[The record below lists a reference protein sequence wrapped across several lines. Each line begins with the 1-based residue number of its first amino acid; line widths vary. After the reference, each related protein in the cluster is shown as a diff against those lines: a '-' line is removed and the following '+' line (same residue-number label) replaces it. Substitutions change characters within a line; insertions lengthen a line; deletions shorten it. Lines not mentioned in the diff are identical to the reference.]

1 MKNPREKKIKNPK
14 KSKKVRVNS
23 AMFLDNIIDLNSF
36 SVPNEEFVFKIKTD
50 GKEKYM
56 SLLMISGIDIFHYTD
71 NDMESVFQ
79 NFARATL
86 SMKCAHKYIFTTS
99 SPYFEQQ
106 KNTLQLKSRSITH
119 NYTLCMM
126 GRKKREFYDFEQNHK
141 DRLAYLIVFS
151 DELSELTDCCKR
163 FKRDMNDTDVQ
174 FCSEEQTI
182 EFLNKYLCFD
192 TQSDKL
198 HTYYEVNDQTLPNEI
213 QFYQNYFKVKEKYIT
228 SLVVNDYP
236 ADLND
241 LEIAALVSNFDDCM
255 ITFDVM
261 FRPKQKVLSEIRQS
275 LKELR
280 SRSVI
285 KQDVADDIDTKNE
298 FDKLTVIYNDISS
311 GNEQMVYTTLRF
323 FVSSDTY
330 EELSKRVRDISEEL
344 ETRGITSFVP
354 INDLK
359 SEYFGMINDCNTI
372 QTPYPLQDTFKRQY
386 PFYYQSHTDPSG
398 IFFGYTDT
406 HGLNV
411 FNSFYRNDKQGR
423 NSYDLIAVG
432 VKGSGK
438 SVTLKTM
445 LQDQLLLSNK
455 VMVLDIESEYKDM
468 AKMFDGQVIRMS
480 RGSTI
485 NPLQIRMTVLA
496 DAENEDEDDGAS
508 ITKSEAISMN
518 FTSEVSRICSFFG
531 QYNPSLSDDELFA
544 LRDVLVAVYREK
556 GITDTTDITSFL
568 PEQFPIFSDLYNYIT
583 NIQKD
588 QSLSEYEKA
597 NYKKLETQIKQ
608 LSKYGAFGT
617 MFDNYTNVN
626 IDDKSLIIFDVKQ
639 ISEMD
644 TNVYNAQLFNIL
656 SLMWAEICKNR
667 EHNLNALST
676 NDKRNIVCLIDE
688 AHRFISVKNRQVT
701 KFIENLLRRSRK
713 YDAGLWFASQ
723 SILDFLP
730 SSDSAETDVIK
741 TIFQLVQ
748 YKIILKQSPDSI
760 QKLHEIFSQFTIS
773 ELNNSTNF
781 QAGEML
787 MSLSAGRNKVH
798 CYKLATD
805 CDLMYIGNAQ
815 DRSEIIH
822 KIFNRYYNDKSMK
835 EYGEMLLD
843 DPSVRENFC
852 NVFTNEVL
860 TVFGFEKHNSE
871 YLYTLVANTVMKF
884 GQELM
889 DLAKE

>member
-1 MKNPREKKIKNPK
+1 MKSLREIKIKNINK
-14 KSKKVRVNS
+14 TKKVRVTS
-23 AMFLDNIIDLNSF
+23 AMFLDNLIDLNSF
-36 SVPNEEFVFKIKTD
+36 SVPNEEFIFKIKAD
-50 GKEKYM
+50 GKDKYI
-56 SLLMISGIDIFHYTD
+56 SLLMVSGIDIFHYTD

-79 NFARATL
+79 NFARATT

-106 KNTLQLKSRSITH
+106 KNNLLLKRRNITH
-119 NYTLCMM
+119 KYIMRMM
-126 GRKKREFYDFEQNHK
+126 ARKENEFLEFEENHS
-141 DRLAYLIVFS
+141 DRLAYLLIFS
-151 DELSELTDCCKR
+151 DDISELDDCCKR
-163 FKRDMNDTDVQ
+163 FKREMIDTNVL
-174 FCSEEQTI
+174 FCNEEQTI
-182 EFLNKYLCFD
+182 EFFNKYLCFD

-198 HTYYEVNDQTLPNEI
+198 HTYTETNDKTLPTEI
-213 QFYQNYFKVKEKYIT
+213 KFYQNYFKIEDKYIT

-236 ADLND
+236 ANLND
-241 LEIAALVSNFDDCM
+241 LELAALVSTFADCT
-255 ITFDVM
+255 ITFDVK
-261 FRPKQKVLSEIRQS
+261 FRSKQIVIDEIKQS

-280 SRSVI
+280 SRAVI
-285 KQDVADDIDTKNE
+285 KQDVADDIDTQNE
-298 FDKLTVIYNDISS
+298 FDKLTAIYNEISS

-323 FVSSDTY
+323 FVTSDSY
-330 EELSKRVRDISEEL
+330 EELSKRVRDISVEL

-359 SEYFGMINDCNTI
+359 SEYFGMTTDSNTI
-372 QTPYPLQDTFKRQY
+372 QTPYPLQDTYKRQY

-406 HGLNV
+406 HGLNI
-411 FNSFYRNDKQGR
+411 FNCFYRNDKQGR
-423 NSYDLIAVG
+423 NSYDLLAVG

-445 LQDQLLLSNK
+445 LQDQLLLGNK
-455 VMVLDIESEYKDM
+455 VMVLDIENEYRDM
-468 AKMFDGQVIRMS
+468 ARIFDGQVIRMS
-480 RGSTI
+480 RGNTI

-496 DAENEDEDDGAS
+496 DAENDDENDGAS

-518 FTSEVSRICSFFG
+518 FTLEISRICSFFG

-544 LRDVLVAVYREK
+544 LRDVLVAVYKEK
-556 GITDTTDITSFL
+556 GITDTTDISSFL
-568 PEQFPIFSDLYNYIT
+568 PEQFPIFSDLYNYLT

-588 QSLSEYEKA
+588 QTLSEYERS

-626 IDDKSLIIFDVKQ
+626 IDDKNLIVFDVKQ
-639 ISEMD
+639 ISEME

-656 SLMWAEICKNR
+656 SLMWAETCKNR
-667 EHNLNALST
+667 EHNAFVSPHE
-676 NDKRNIVCLIDE
+676 RRYIVCLLDE

-701 KFIENLLRRSRK
+701 KFIETLLRRSRK

-741 TIFQLVQ
+741 TIFQLIQ

-760 QKLHEIFSQFTIS
+760 QKLHEIFSQFTLS

-798 CYKLATD
+798 CYKIATD

-822 KIFNRYYNDKSMK
+822 KIFNRYYTEMSMK
-835 EYGEMLLD
+835 EYGKQLLN
-843 DPSVRENFC
+843 DPAIRENFC
-852 NVFTNEVL
+852 KVFTNEVL
-860 TVFGFEKHNSE
+860 SIFGFEKEDSD
-871 YLYTLVANTVMKF
+871 YLYTLVASTVISF
-884 GQELM
+884 GQELI
-889 DLAKE
+889 DIAKE